1 MIPFAIRVLFDAN
14 GLQDLCDAAT
24 LFAVDVLKTQGTL
37 LMKFYQGPEDKSL
50 ETRLKTVFERVK
62 REKPEASR
70 DESREMYFVCLKKR
84 AGVKR
89 SQILESM

>member
-1 MIPFAIRVLFDAN
+1 M
-14 GLQDLCDAAT
+14 
-24 LFAVDVLKTQGTL
+24 DVLKSQGTL
-37 LMKFYQGPEDKSL
+37 VMKFYTGAEDKAL
-50 ETRLKTVFERVK
+50 EGRLKKVFEGVK

-89 SQILESM
+89 EDILKSI

>member
-1 MIPFAIRVLFDAN
+1 
-14 GLQDLCDAAT
+14 
-24 LFAVDVLKTQGTL
+24 VLKTQGSL
-37 LMKFYQGPEDKSL
+37 VMKYYMGPEEKAL
-50 ETRLKTVFERVK
+50 EGRLKKVFERVK

-89 SQILESM
+89 EDSLF